1 MCQKSLAF
9 VRGAFLCVTGSRAH
23 TALILHVY
31 LLFYSTIIIVSS
43 EASNPIYTYG
53 ASILRVPSEK
63 VFNIDSSMVS
73 LSSAMFRTLQTTEGI
88 GLAANQVGV
97 AKQMF
102 VYSLGGQM
110 RALFN
115 PVILESSGEWLYK
128 EGCLSLPGVY
138 ADIKRPREILLE
150 AVDIKGNTVNIEAT
164 DLLARLFQ
172 HEVDHLNGV
181 LLLDMLDQQEK
192 DSLLHEYYARNSKD
206 ANKLS

>member
-1 MCQKSLAF
+1 M
-9 VRGAFLCVTGSRAH
+9 
-23 TALILHVY
+23 
-31 LLFYSTIIIVSS
+31 
-43 EASNPIYTYG
+43 
-53 ASILRVPSEK
+53 PSGK

-115 PVILESSGEWLYK
+115 PVILESSGEWLYT

-192 DSLLHEYYARNSKD
+192 DNLLHEYCARNSKD